1 MAGALAFTA
10 LDATA
15 IAAGIDENNIDATEF
30 SDTTND
36 EGSII
41 DSDANS
47 DTEDQDENNSKET
60 TSEESNQSDET
71 QNQEELNTDKID
83 ESTETEDVDAVT
95 EELEEDELADEE
107 LLEVAT
113 EEDEEEEI
121 IKFKE
126 LDEITTHYKL
136 ALDSLKEKFPK
147 KIIAYTNQD
156 NEIEIRIY
164 EWTPIDDYDQYLGDY
179 TFKPV
184 VDTDY
189 TISEDAAVPE
199 LKVHV
204 EDESDGPTGLIT
216 TNDSYEIPIYNDGI
230 SQSMLLRSAASTDG
244 KYNGYEE
251 GYLPEIRSQGSEG
264 ACWAFAAIGAVETD
278 LIKNSGESSSIDLSE
293 LQLAYF
299 TAHKYTDPK
308 GCHNSD
314 EYEYLGSNYLSN
326 GGTAT
331 MANQALA
338 NKVGPVQ
345 EVYVPYSKGS
355 NYVPAEE
362 YALGHDYAQV
372 QNIYEINIEDRAQV
386 KKAIL
391 EHGSVSTSFYAS
403 DNGAYSSTYN
413 SYYTATEDQN
423 HAVMLVGW
431 DDNFSRDNF
440 MDGNKPLGNGAWLVR
455 NSWNLDD
462 YGKNGYFWLSYYDKS
477 LLDGGEAIAYTVT
490 KDMYDNV
497 YSYASS
503 EYTGAFR
510 SKNMGGSLTAKVEY
524 DGKIEAGEQIEAV
537 GVQVLNTNS
546 TIEVTVSDGTKSASG
561 IYHNSLYGYYTIPL
575 ETPLEVTEPGKKIT
589 LTYKITAPSNEGA
602 AIAFDSTAFNHLG
615 NIYHTVYNDAGF
627 TIGTEKYKED
637 AKVKLYTKNTGNI
650 TPTGDF
656 ETSTP
661 SLYDH
666 AETIHQIEATF
677 DGASVNP
684 ADIDW
689 SVVND
694 NIATVDANGL
704 VTIKKAKGSTVVFGD
719 YTVDGKT
726 YRITVTVT
734 VKPYTI
740 TYVTG
745 EGENYRRLYN
755 TYYPGVSQFCQLPG
769 PDDAAKEGYA
779 LKGWKK
785 GQGDED
791 EVNEESLISGL
802 NEDLTLY
809 PIWKRH
815 FIELY
820 YYEPN
825 ATGGYSSYKRDIET
839 IYIDN
844 APYSL
849 PAASEIKDNPNKY
862 APEGTEL
869 YAWSEDADGQDKIT
883 TISRD
888 LFIAKQNIYTG
899 KYKLTNE
906 LVLYPQYKSD
916 NQYTLSFDANGG
928 ISNKKSK
935 LITFGKAYGELPEPE
950 KSGLDFEGWHLG
962 NENGEKITEN
972 TIVAQESDCT
982 VVAKWVKRTHLENKI
997 VDIKYNSN
1005 NKTYILKYDLDT
1017 GKTIQPITV
1026 GEGADVQIEHIT
1038 YKDSVED
1045 SVENEITGFEYGIK
1059 EGTSLTTA
1067 GEKTIVIFLPEPYCY
1082 GKKTFIE
1089 TTFTVIECTKEVA
1102 PENSDYDKWEIV
1114 KPATITEDGIKGY
1127 RCSDCNKLFEIAYS
1141 GINPDATHQFGEI
1154 STQAVNSIGINGVY
1168 DKVGNEIDSKFY
1180 EITDRRTETI
1190 NNQYY
1195 GVITITFKEWNGF
1208 KPYIGR
1214 FDIRYKLISPCI
1226 THNFAKDIHPAS
1238 FEQDGYYDEL
1248 CTVCQKVKE
1257 GTSRQIIP
1265 KLGVDSV
1272 SFKIGDGRG
1281 NIEEYNGANEISYKG
1296 KSIEIRDLA
1305 IQIGNKK
1312 YYEFAESED
1321 NSEKH
1326 QNFVIETSG
1335 LYGIGKA
1342 NVKIRIADDFLDGFY
1357 KNAESEKT
1365 FNIIKDVETVSAPVG
1380 NNESTLEYGD
1390 LVRLTTE
1397 TAGAT
1402 IYVKVLTGDTTE
1414 ALPQSDSEKED
1425 FVKNATRYSTFKA
1438 NYEGTIKVRALA
1450 VKTIDNNITYS
1461 DCVDIPFTV
1470 VSSWGDVN
1478 SDDTSVD
1485 NPRNLPKGLW
1495 ISDKTMATIT
1505 DAKTHS
1511 GTVYSG
1517 YAKTLPTGKNSN
1529 GVNYSADYRVF
1540 YNNKLLTYGTD
1551 YTISYKNNKNAGDN
1565 ANIIING
1572 KGKYVSSYIQE
1583 FSITP
1588 MPVDDAMLSITAS
1601 GATPVDGVSFVV
1613 TENKK
1618 VQKPKLTISYTQAQ
1632 YASFNATA
1640 SKPVVRKL
1648 TEGKDFQVDYSN
1660 VKADPTDVGYSIP
1673 VTIKGNYTGTIAA
1686 RKLMVIDANRRI
1698 TNAKVTINAN
1708 AVVLDGSDKKSEV
1721 NTTVTMKGTPLTEG
1735 KDYTITY
1742 TYNSKIPGYQP
1753 GEGVFSV
1760 GSYTATITGIGTY
1773 MGTMTKNFSVP
1784 AKAAT
1789 KISAKTITVDCD
1801 KAVYKYADKIAFK
1814 VVDGDKELKQDKDY
1828 VVANVNSEK
1837 VGMSKAT
1844 IYGIGAYTGSRT
1856 KAYTVV
1862 GTIITKDDV
1871 SYKDGVDSF
1880 TYTGSAE
1887 TSSPKL
1893 IVTLPN
1899 PADSNATV
1907 SKTIEYGTSSF
1918 TVPGYDESYQITW
1931 PKDAVNVGT
1940 KSIKIKGTNGN
1951 ATSLTLTYKVTKADI
1966 TDAVVYL
1973 DADKT
1978 AKLKVNDEDE
1988 LRDLPYTNAAPV
2000 IHFEFAGKD
2009 YYSNQSFG
2017 KANATFAFKG
2027 GYKFENTVTAT
2038 ITGKKNF
2045 TGKITGTFKIGTA
2058 YIDDNTITVGDII
2071 AGNKFKAPSVK
2082 VVSKAGKTLAVGT
2095 NKDYTVEY
2103 LYNGND
2109 DVHSRYESVNFNEK
2123 VESGTEYIAR
2133 IKGSCNGYK
2142 GEKDIVFRAIDKS
2155 YDISKAKVSL
2165 NRRFLFDGRETLVSN
2180 DDITLVLN
2188 KEVVGADGFEIIST
2202 TLPRNK
2208 AGQLIAG
2215 NGKLRL
2221 HGVGAYAGYKDVTI
2235 PIEKAPVDYA
2245 ITFKANRTATDE
2257 TYLNI
2262 ANKPATIR
2270 NKTGVFTLPST
2281 GYSATSTRKVGS
2293 KYVTTKYI
2301 LSYYYLESDESVKF
2315 AGTDSNGVTEI
2326 NLRDLGF
2333 TMSQP
2338 VTIVA
2343 KFEKN
2348 VDATYKVTY
2357 NPGQYSTAG
2366 KAVSKTIKRGAS
2378 YKIVKQT
2385 TFKRNG
2391 YKFEGWAT
2399 TDGAST
2405 ADINFAT
2412 GKTIINAKP
2421 AGGELKLYPVWKKL
2435 E

>member
-1 MAGALAFTA
+1 MKLVNRLISLILSGALAFTA
-10 LDATA
+10 FDTTA
-15 IAAGIDENNIDATEF
+15 LAESIDATILQE
-30 SDTTND
+30 S
-36 EGSII
+36 
-41 DSDANS
+41 
-47 DTEDQDENNSKET
+47 
-60 TSEESNQSDET
+60 TSEESNQSDGIKNPEET
-71 QNQEELNTDKID
+71 PNDNQLNTNEADEDKATA
-83 ESTETEDVDAVT
+83 EEATEEAKEEPKEAVT
-95 EELEEDELADEE
+95 DEILEEEAVEDEVLEEETLEDELLKAS
-107 LLEVAT
+107 A

-164 EWTPIDDYDQYLGDY
+164 EWTPIDDYDEYLGDY
-179 TFKPV
+179 TFEPV

-189 TISEDAAVPE
+189 TIAKDVEIPT
-199 LKVHV
+199 LYVHV

-216 TNDSYEIPIYNDGI
+216 TDDSYEIPIYNDGI
-230 SQSMLLRSAASTDG
+230 SQSMLLRSAASTDS

-403 DNGAYSSTYN
+403 DDGAYSSTYN

-503 EYTGAFR
+503 EYTGAIR
-510 SKNMGGSLTAKVEY
+510 STNKGGSLTAKVEY
-524 DGKIEAGEQIEAV
+524 DGKIAVGEQIEAV
-537 GVQVLNTNS
+537 GVQVLNTNA
-546 TIEVTVSDGTKSASG
+546 TIQVTVSDGTNSTTG
-561 IYHNSLYGYYTIPL
+561 TYHNAFYGYYTIPL
-575 ETPLEVTEPGKKIT
+575 DEPLEVTEPGKKIT

-602 AIAFDSTAFNHLG
+602 AIAYDSTAFNHLG

-637 AKVKLYTKNTGNI
+637 AKVKLYTKNTGNV
-650 TPTGDF
+650 TPTGNF

-661 SLYDH
+661 SFYDH
-666 AETIHQIEATF
+666 AETTHQIEATF
-677 DGASVNP
+677 DGTPVNP
-684 ADIDW
+684 EVVNWA
-689 SVVND
+689 VVND
-694 NIATVDANGL
+694 DIASVDATGL
-704 VTIKKAKGSTVVFGD
+704 VTIKRAKGSTVVFGD
-719 YTVDGKT
+719 YTVAGET
-726 YRITVTVT
+726 YRITVNVT

-740 TYVTG
+740 DYVIP
-745 EGENYRRLYN
+745 EGVSYRKLYT
-755 TYYPGVSQFCQLPG
+755 TYYPGVADYCKLPG
-769 PDDAAKEGYA
+769 NTDISKDGYA
-779 LKGWKK
+779 LRGWKK
-785 GQGDED
+785 GSGEDDED
-791 EVNEESLISGL
+791 VTESDLKNIL
-802 NEDLTLY
+802 AENLTLY
-809 PIWKRH
+809 PALTRYAIK
-815 FIELY
+815 LSY
-820 YYEPN
+820 YMPDGM
-825 ATGGYSSYKRDIET
+825 GGYGSEK
-839 IYIDN
+839 IYIASIQNKDT
-844 APYSL
+844 PYAL
-849 PAASEIKDNPNKY
+849 PAAEEVAQNPLVNT
-862 APEGTEL
+862 PEGKVF
-869 YAWSEDADGQDKIT
+869 YGWSSDRDGNKIVT
-883 TISRD
+883 TIGSEV
-888 LFIAKQNIYTG
+888 FQAEKNIYTG
-899 KYKLTNE
+899 KYSTKEE
-906 LVLYPQYKSD
+906 LVFYPQFKEA
-916 NQYTLSFDANGG
+916 NQWVLTYDANGG
-928 ISNKKSK
+928 TSSDVKK
-935 LITFGKAYGELPEPE
+935 LVTENQTYGDLPLPKRE
-950 KSGLDFEGWHLG
+950 GYVFLGWHL
-962 NENGEKITEN
+962 NKENGPLINKDS
-972 TIVAQESDCT
+972 IVTTDSDHT
-982 VVAKWVKRTHLENKI
+982 VVAKWGQLKYKI
-997 VDIKYNSN
+997 TNGTDEAAVDNADEIVYLGEDIRIYDIKLIIDGVTYNE
-1005 NKTYILKYDLDT
+1005 YI
-1017 GKTIQPITV
+1017 
-1026 GEGADVQIEHIT
+1026 
-1038 YKDSVED
+1038 KDSEGNDTNERNFYVD
-1045 SVENEITGFEYGIK
+1045 TTGTYSVGNATVLLTLTG
-1059 EGTSLTTA
+1059 SLLSQKYA
-1067 GEKTIVIFLPEPYCY
+1067 NHTIV
-1082 GKKTFIE
+1082 K
-1089 TTFTVIECTKEVA
+1089 
-1102 PENSDYDKWEIV
+1102 N
-1114 KPATITEDGIKGY
+1114 
-1127 RCSDCNKLFEIAYS
+1127 
-1141 GINPDATHQFGEI
+1141 I
-1154 STQAVNSIGINGVY
+1154 SI
-1168 DKVGNEIDSKFY
+1168 
-1180 EITDRRTETI
+1180 
-1190 NNQYY
+1190 
-1195 GVITITFKEWNGF
+1195 
-1208 KPYIGR
+1208 
-1214 FDIRYKLISPCI
+1214 L
-1226 THNFAKDIHPAS
+1226 
-1238 FEQDGYYDEL
+1238 
-1248 CTVCQKVKE
+1248 
-1257 GTSRQIIP
+1257 
-1265 KLGVDSV
+1265 
-1272 SFKIGDGRG
+1272 
-1281 NIEEYNGANEISYKG
+1281 
-1296 KSIEIRDLA
+1296 
-1305 IQIGNKK
+1305 
-1312 YYEFAESED
+1312 
-1321 NSEKH
+1321 
-1326 QNFVIETSG
+1326 
-1335 LYGIGKA
+1335 
-1342 NVKIRIADDFLDGFY
+1342 
-1357 KNAESEKT
+1357 
-1365 FNIIKDVETVSAPVG
+1365 KDVETVSAPVG

-1390 LVRLTTE
+1390 LVKLSTE

-1414 ALPQSDSEKED
+1414 ALPQSDSEKAAFESA
-1425 FVKNATRYSTFKA
+1425 ATRYTTFRA
-1438 NYEGTIKVRALA
+1438 NYEGEFTVRALA

-1478 SDDTSVD
+1478 TDDTSVD

-1540 YNNKLLTYGTD
+1540 YNNKLLTYGAD

-1588 MPVDDAMLSITAS
+1588 MPVDDGMLSIAAS

-1618 VQKPKLTISYTQAQ
+1618 LQKPKLTISYTQDQ

-1648 TEGKDFQVDYSN
+1648 TEGKDFQADYSN
-1660 VKADPTDVGYSIP
+1660 VKADPTDAGYSIP

-1686 RKLMVIDANRRI
+1686 RKLRVIDASRRI

-1708 AVVLDGSDKKSEV
+1708 AVVLDGTDKKSEV

-1735 KDYTITY
+1735 TDYTITY

-1801 KAVYKYADKIAFK
+1801 KAVYKYADKIAFM
-1814 VVDGDKELKQDKDY
+1814 VVDGDRELKQDKDY

-1856 KAYTVV
+1856 KAYTVE

-1880 TYTGSAE
+1880 TYTGAAE
-1887 TSSPKL
+1887 TSSPNL
-1893 IVTLPN
+1893 IVTLKN

-1918 TVPGYDESYQITW
+1918 TVPGYDESYQVTW

-1951 ATSLTLTYKVTKADI
+1951 ATGLTLTYKVTKADI

-1988 LRDLPYTNAAPV
+1988 LRELPYTNAAPV

-2027 GYKFENTVTAT
+2027 GYKFGNTVTAT

-2045 TGKITGTFKIGTA
+2045 TGKMTGTFKIGTA

-2082 VVSKAGKTLAVGT
+2082 VISKAGKTLAAGI

-2142 GEKDIVFRAIDKS
+2142 GDKDIVFRAIDKS

-2188 KEVVGADGFEIIST
+2188 KEVVEADGFEIIST

-2245 ITFKANRTATDE
+2245 ITFKADRTATDG

-2301 LSYYYLESDESVKF
+2301 LSYYYLENDESVKF

-2385 TFKRNG
+2385 TFKRKG

-2405 ADINFAT
+2405 ADINFAP

>member
-1 MAGALAFTA
+1 MKLGNRLISLILSGALAFTA
-10 LDATA
+10 FDTTA
-15 IAAGIDENNIDATEF
+15 LAESIDATILQE
-30 SDTTND
+30 S
-36 EGSII
+36 
-41 DSDANS
+41 
-47 DTEDQDENNSKET
+47 
-60 TSEESNQSDET
+60 TSEESNQSDGIKNPGET
-71 QNQEELNTDKID
+71 PNENQLNTNEADEDKATAD
-83 ESTETEDVDAVT
+83 EATEEPKEEATEEPKEAVT
-95 EELEEDELADEE
+95 DENLEEEAVEDEVLEEEALEDELLKASD
-107 LLEVAT
+107 

-164 EWTPIDDYDQYLGDY
+164 EWTPIDDYDEYLGDY
-179 TFKPV
+179 TFQPV

-189 TISEDAAVPE
+189 TIAEDVEIPT
-199 LKVHV
+199 LYVHV
-204 EDESDGPTGLIT
+204 EDESDGPTGLIST
-216 TNDSYEIPIYNDGI
+216 PADYEIPIYNDGI
-230 SQSMLLRSAASTDG
+230 STSMLLRSSSTDSS
-244 KYNGYEE
+244 YNGYEA

-264 ACWAFAAIGAVETD
+264 ACWAFAALGAVETD

-372 QNIYEINIEDRAQV
+372 QNIYEINIEDRTQV

-391 EHGSVSTSFYAS
+391 EHGSVSTAFYAS
-403 DNGAYSSTYN
+403 DEGAYSSTYN

-503 EYTGAFR
+503 EYTGAIR
-510 SKNMGGSLTAKVEY
+510 STNKGGSLTAKVEY
-524 DGKIEAGEQIEAV
+524 DGKIVAGEQIEAV

-546 TIEVTVSDGTKSASG
+546 TIEVTVSDGTKRASG

-602 AIAFDSTAFNHLG
+602 AIAYDSTAFNHLG

-627 TIGTEKYKED
+627 TIGSKEYDYD
-637 AKVKLYTKNTGNI
+637 AKVKLYTKNTGNV
-650 TPTGDF
+650 TPTGNF

-661 SLYDH
+661 SFYDH
-666 AETIHQIEATF
+666 AETTHQIEATF
-677 DGASVNP
+677 DGTAVNP
-684 ADIDW
+684 DDVNW
-689 SVVND
+689 TVVND
-694 NIATVDANGL
+694 DIASVDATGL
-704 VTIKKAKGSTVVFGD
+704 VTIKRAKGSTVVFGD
-719 YTVDGKT
+719 YTVAGET
-726 YRITVTVT
+726 YRITVNVT

-740 TYVTG
+740 DYVIP
-745 EGENYRRLYN
+745 EGVSYRKLYT
-755 TYYPGVSQFCQLPG
+755 TYYPGVADYCKLPG
-769 PDDAAKEGYA
+769 NTDISKDGYA
-779 LKGWKK
+779 LRGWKK
-785 GQGDED
+785 GPGEDDED
-791 EVNEESLISGL
+791 VTESDLKNIL
-802 NEDLTLY
+802 AENLTLY
-809 PIWKRH
+809 PALTRYAIK
-815 FIELY
+815 LSY
-820 YYEPN
+820 YIPDGV
-825 ATGGYSSYKRDIET
+825 GGYGSEK
-839 IYIDN
+839 IYIASIQNKDT
-844 APYSL
+844 PYVL
-849 PAASEIKDNPNKY
+849 PTAEEVAQNPLVNT
-862 APEGTEL
+862 PEGKVFYGWTT
-869 YAWSEDADGQDKIT
+869 DKDGNKIVT
-883 TISRD
+883 TIGSEV
-888 LFIAKQNIYTG
+888 FQAEKNIYTG
-899 KYKLTNE
+899 KYSTKE
-906 LVLYPQYKSD
+906 EQVFYPQFKEA
-916 NQYTLSFDANGG
+916 NQWVLTYDANGG
-928 ISNKKSK
+928 TSSDVKKLVTEK
-935 LITFGKAYGELPEPE
+935 QTYGDLPLPKRE
-950 KSGLDFEGWHLG
+950 GYVFLGWHL
-962 NENGEKITEN
+962 NEENGPLINKDSIVITD
-972 TIVAQESDCT
+972 SDHT
-982 VVAKWVKRTHLENKI
+982 VVAKWGQLKYKI
-997 VDIKYNSN
+997 TNGTDEAAVDNADEIVYLGRDIRIYDIKLIIDGVTYNE
-1005 NKTYILKYDLDT
+1005 YI
-1017 GKTIQPITV
+1017 
-1026 GEGADVQIEHIT
+1026 
-1038 YKDSVED
+1038 KDSEGNDTNERNFNVDTTGTD
-1045 SVENEITGFEYGIK
+1045 SVGNATVLLTLTG
-1059 EGTSLTTA
+1059 SLLSPKYA
-1067 GEKTIVIFLPEPYCY
+1067 NHI
-1082 GKKTFIE
+1082 
-1089 TTFTVIECTKEVA
+1089 
-1102 PENSDYDKWEIV
+1102 IV
-1114 KPATITEDGIKGY
+1114 K
-1127 RCSDCNKLFEIAYS
+1127 N
-1141 GINPDATHQFGEI
+1141 I
-1154 STQAVNSIGINGVY
+1154 SI
-1168 DKVGNEIDSKFY
+1168 
-1180 EITDRRTETI
+1180 
-1190 NNQYY
+1190 
-1195 GVITITFKEWNGF
+1195 
-1208 KPYIGR
+1208 
-1214 FDIRYKLISPCI
+1214 L
-1226 THNFAKDIHPAS
+1226 
-1238 FEQDGYYDEL
+1238 
-1248 CTVCQKVKE
+1248 
-1257 GTSRQIIP
+1257 
-1265 KLGVDSV
+1265 
-1272 SFKIGDGRG
+1272 
-1281 NIEEYNGANEISYKG
+1281 
-1296 KSIEIRDLA
+1296 
-1305 IQIGNKK
+1305 
-1312 YYEFAESED
+1312 
-1321 NSEKH
+1321 
-1326 QNFVIETSG
+1326 
-1335 LYGIGKA
+1335 
-1342 NVKIRIADDFLDGFY
+1342 
-1357 KNAESEKT
+1357 
-1365 FNIIKDVETVSAPVG
+1365 KDVETVSAPVG

-1390 LVRLTTE
+1390 LVKLSTE

-1402 IYVKVLTGDTTE
+1402 IYVKVITGDNTE
-1414 ALPQSDSEKED
+1414 ALPQSDSEKEA
-1425 FVKNATRYSTFKA
+1425 FVNAATRYAAFRA

-1485 NPRNLPKGLW
+1485 NPGNLPKGLW

-1660 VKADPTDVGYSIP
+1660 VKADPTDAGYSIP

-1686 RKLMVIDANRRI
+1686 RKLRVIDASRRI

-1708 AVVLDGSDKKSEV
+1708 AVVLDGTDKKSEV
-1721 NTTVTMKGTPLTEG
+1721 NTTVTMNGTPLTEG

-1814 VVDGDKELKQDKDY
+1814 VVDGDRELKQDKDY

-1856 KAYTVV
+1856 KAYTVE

-1918 TVPGYDESYQITW
+1918 TVTGYDESYQVTW

-1988 LRDLPYTNAAPV
+1988 LRELPYTNSAPV

-2082 VVSKAGKTLAVGT
+2082 VMSKAGKTLAAGI

-2188 KEVVGADGFEIIST
+2188 KEVVEADGFEIIST

-2301 LSYYYLESDESVKF
+2301 LSYYYLEGDESVKF

-2405 ADINFAT
+2405 ADINFAP
-2412 GKTIINAKP
+2412 GKTIINAKS

>member
-1 MAGALAFTA
+1 MKLGNRLISLILSGALAFTA
-10 LDATA
+10 FDTTA
-15 IAAGIDENNIDATEF
+15 LAESIDATILQE
-30 SDTTND
+30 S
-36 EGSII
+36 
-41 DSDANS
+41 
-47 DTEDQDENNSKET
+47 
-60 TSEESNQSDET
+60 TSEESNQSDGIKNPEET
-71 QNQEELNTDKID
+71 PNENQFNTNEADEDKATAEEA
-83 ESTETEDVDAVT
+83 TEEPKEAVT
-95 EELEEDELADEE
+95 DENLVEEAVEDEVLEEEALEDELLKASDEE
-107 LLEVAT
+107 E
-113 EEDEEEEI
+113 EEEEI

-189 TISEDAAVPE
+189 TIAEDAAVPE

-204 EDESDGPTGLIT
+204 EDESDGPTGLIST
-216 TNDSYEIPIYNDGI
+216 PADYEIPIYNDGI
-230 SQSMLLRSAASTDG
+230 STSMLLRSSSTDSS
-244 KYNGYEE
+244 YNGYEA
-251 GYLPEIRSQGSEG
+251 GYLPEIRSQGSDG
-264 ACWAFAAIGAVETD
+264 ACWAFAALGAVETD

-308 GCHNSD
+308 GCHDTD
-314 EYEYLGSNYLSN
+314 EYKYLGSNYLSN

-372 QNIYEINIEDRAQV
+372 QNIYEINIEDRVQV

-403 DNGAYSSTYN
+403 DDDAYSSTYN
-413 SYYTATEDQN
+413 SYYTSREDQN

-431 DDNFSRDNF
+431 DDNFSREHF
-440 MDGNKPLGNGAWLVR
+440 KEGSQPLGNGAWLVR
-455 NSWNLDD
+455 NSWDLED

-477 LLDGGEAIAYTVT
+477 LIDGGEAIAYSAT

-503 EYTGAFR
+503 EYTGALR
-510 SKNMGGSLTAKVEY
+510 SQSKGGSLTAKVEY
-524 DGKIEAGEQIEAV
+524 DGKIAAGESIRAV
-537 GVQVLNTNS
+537 GVQVLNTNAD
-546 TIEVTVSDGTKSASG
+546 IQVTVSDGTNSTTG
-561 IYHNSLYGYYTIPL
+561 TYHNMFYGYYTIPL
-575 ETPLEVTEPGKKIT
+575 DAPLEVTEPDKKIT
-589 LTYKITAPSNEGA
+589 LKYTIKASGSECP
-602 AIAFDSTAFNHLG
+602 AIAFDSLAHNNLG
-615 NIYHTVYNDAGF
+615 NIYHTVKNDAGF
-627 TIGTEKYKED
+627 SIGNDKYDQD
-637 AKVKLYTKNTGNI
+637 AKVKLYTNNTGNI

-656 ETSTP
+656 ATSTP
-661 SLYDH
+661 IIYDH
-666 AETIHQIEATF
+666 AGTTHQIEATF
-677 DGASVNP
+677 GGEAVDPSL
-684 ADIDW
+684 IRW
-689 SVVND
+689 SVVNE
-694 NIATVDANGL
+694 NIATVDVGL

-719 YTVDGKT
+719 YTVDGKI

-734 VKPYTI
+734 VKPYNI
-740 TYVTG
+740 SYVTA
-745 EGENYRRLYN
+745 EDESYRKLYS
-755 TYYPGVSQFCQLPG
+755 TYYPGVTNYCKLP
-769 PDDAAKEGYA
+769 DKEDAGKSSKEGYY
-779 LKGWKK
+779 LKGWKN
-785 GQGDED
+785 GPGDDAD
-791 EVNEESLISGL
+791 EVYESDLRNNL
-802 NEDLTLY
+802 MEDLTLY
-809 PIWKRH
+809 PIWS
-815 FIELY
+815 LY
-820 YYEPN
+820 SVPVRYYEPDGM
-825 ATGGYSSYKRDIET
+825 GGYSSSVRLIKNINIT
-839 IYIDN
+839 N
-844 APYSL
+844 TPYTL
-849 PAASEIKDNPNKY
+849 PTASAIAENPLPYTPVNKVFY
-862 APEGTEL
+862 G
-869 YAWSEDADGQDKIT
+869 WSTDEAGNKIVT
-883 TISRD
+883 TISKED
-888 LFIAKQNIYTG
+888 ILPEKNIYTG
-899 KYKLTNE
+899 KYTFKE
-906 LVLYPQYKSD
+906 RIVFYPQFKEADQWVLTY
-916 NQYTLSFDANGG
+916 DANGG
-928 ISNKKSK
+928 TSPDVKK
-935 LITFGKAYGELPEPE
+935 LVTEQARYGTLATPTRA
-950 KSGLDFEGWHLG
+950 GYVFLGWHLG
-962 NENGEKITEN
+962 SEDGQLIN
-972 TIVAQESDCT
+972 SDSVVTTNADHT
-982 VVAKWVKRTHLENKI
+982 VVAKWGQLTYKI
-997 VDIKYNSN
+997 TNNTDESAMDSADEIVYKGHDIRIYDIKLIIDGV
-1005 NKTYILKYDLDT
+1005 TYEEFI
-1017 GKTIQPITV
+1017 
-1026 GEGADVQIEHIT
+1026 
-1038 YKDSVED
+1038 KDASGNATTER
-1045 SVENEITGFEYGIK
+1045 NFYTTITGNTGVGIAAINLR
-1059 EGTSLTTA
+1059 LT
-1067 GEKTIVIFLPEPYCY
+1067 GSKLSPKY
-1082 GKKTFIE
+1082 
-1089 TTFTVIECTKEVA
+1089 
-1102 PENSDYDKWEIV
+1102 ENHE
-1114 KPATITEDGIKGY
+1114 
-1127 RCSDCNKLFEIAYS
+1127 
-1141 GINPDATHQFGEI
+1141 
-1154 STQAVNSIGINGVY
+1154 
-1168 DKVGNEIDSKFY
+1168 
-1180 EITDRRTETI
+1180 
-1190 NNQYY
+1190 
-1195 GVITITFKEWNGF
+1195 
-1208 KPYIGR
+1208 
-1214 FDIRYKLISPCI
+1214 
-1226 THNFAKDIHPAS
+1226 
-1238 FEQDGYYDEL
+1238 
-1248 CTVCQKVKE
+1248 
-1257 GTSRQIIP
+1257 
-1265 KLGVDSV
+1265 
-1272 SFKIGDGRG
+1272 
-1281 NIEEYNGANEISYKG
+1281 
-1296 KSIEIRDLA
+1296 
-1305 IQIGNKK
+1305 
-1312 YYEFAESED
+1312 
-1321 NSEKH
+1321 
-1326 QNFVIETSG
+1326 
-1335 LYGIGKA
+1335 
-1342 NVKIRIADDFLDGFY
+1342 
-1357 KNAESEKT
+1357 
-1365 FNIIKDVETVSAPVG
+1365 IIKTVTVKNDVEKVEKPQG
-1380 NNESTLEYGD
+1380 NNATALEYGD
-1390 LVRLTTE
+1390 LVRLTTD
-1397 TAGAT
+1397 TPGAT
-1402 IYVKVLTGDTTE
+1402 IYYQVFTGSTPGDLPDTE
-1414 ALPQSDSEKED
+1414 DEKAAFESA
-1425 FVKNATRYSTFKA
+1425 ATRYAAFRA

-1478 SDDTSVD
+1478 SDDTSID

-1618 VQKPKLTISYTQAQ
+1618 LQKPKLTISYTQAQ

-1648 TEGKDFQVDYSN
+1648 KEGKDFQVDYSN
-1660 VKADPTDVGYSIP
+1660 VKADPTDAGYSIP

-1686 RKLMVIDANRRI
+1686 RKLRVIDANRRI

-1708 AVVLDGSDKKSEV
+1708 AVVLDGTDKKSEV
-1721 NTTVTMKGTPLTEG
+1721 NTTVTMKGTPLIEG

-1814 VVDGDKELKQDKDY
+1814 VVDGDRELKQDKDY

-1856 KAYTVV
+1856 KAYTVE

-1871 SYKDGVDSF
+1871 SYKDGVDNF
-1880 TYTGSAE
+1880 TYTGAAE
-1887 TSSPKL
+1887 TSSPK
-1893 IVTLPN
+1893 IIITLPN

-1907 SKTIEYGTSSF
+1907 SKTIEYGLSSF
-1918 TVPGYDESYQITW
+1918 TVPGYDESYQVTW

-1988 LRDLPYTNAAPV
+1988 LRELPYTNATPV

-2082 VVSKAGKTLAVGT
+2082 VVSKAGKTLAAGAS
-2095 NKDYTVEY
+2095 KDYTVEY

-2109 DVHSRYESVNFNEK
+2109 DVHSRYAPVNINEK

-2142 GEKDIVFRAIDKS
+2142 GDKDIVFRAIDKS

-2188 KEVVGADGFEIIST
+2188 KEVVEADGFEIIST

-2221 HGVGAYAGYKDVTI
+2221 HGLGAYAGYKDVTI

-2245 ITFKANRTATDE
+2245 ITFKANRIATDE
-2257 TYLNI
+2257 TTYLNI

-2301 LSYYYLESDESVKF
+2301 LSYYYLEGDESVKF

-2405 ADINFAT
+2405 ADINFAP